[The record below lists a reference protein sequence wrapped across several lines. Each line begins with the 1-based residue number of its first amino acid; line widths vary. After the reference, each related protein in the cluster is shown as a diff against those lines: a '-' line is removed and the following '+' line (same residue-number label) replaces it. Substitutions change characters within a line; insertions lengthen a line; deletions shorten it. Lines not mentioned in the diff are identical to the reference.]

1 MMKLNASVKGISTF
15 FDSNKKLVYY
25 LILPSLLIV
34 FGVMLYPLL
43 YALNVSFHKINFAT
57 NGSTW
62 VGVSNYT
69 QMFKDKLFLNSI
81 RITTIFTIATV
92 FVEIALGIVIALVLN
107 QKFMFR
113 GFVRGIMILPW
124 ALPGVVNGIMWK
136 WIYNPNYGALNA
148 LLTQLHIID
157 SYQVWM
163 GKAFTALIAII
174 VADIWKE
181 TPYVVLLT
189 IAALSNISSEI
200 YESARVDGAGPWRAF
215 WKITLPLLKPVLL
228 VLAITKTIWAIQ
240 SFDLVY
246 IMTGGGPGSGTETI
260 TYYIYKT
267 TFKFLQFGYG
277 SAMAYF
283 VSIVTFA
290 LAFVYIKFLA
300 REKDLI

>member
-1 MMKLNASVKGISTF
+1 MMKLTSSTKGNFSF
-15 FDSNKKLVYY
+15 FDSNKKLVYF
-25 LILPSLLIV
+25 LVLPSLLIV
-34 FGVMLYPLL
+34 FSVMLYPLL
-43 YALNVSFHKINFAT
+43 YALNVSFHKIEFAT
-57 NGSTW
+57 RTSTW
-62 VGVSNYT
+62 MGISNYS

-81 RITTIFTIATV
+81 RITGIFTFATV
-92 FVEIALGIVIALVLN
+92 FLEIALGIAIALVLN

-148 LLTQLHIID
+148 MLSQLHIID
-157 SYQVWM
+157 TYQVWM
-163 GKAFTALIAII
+163 GKAFSALLAII

-189 IAALSNISSEI
+189 IAALSNISAEI
-200 YESARVDGAGPWRAF
+200 YEAARVDGAGPWKAF

-277 SAMAYF
+277 TAMAYF
-283 VSIVTFA
+283 VSFITFA

-300 REKDLI
+300 REKELI